1 MRALTDDATNADLIR
16 RGRAARAGWLMLGM
30 MLVAIGFAV
39 SFVCAWVVVKTFLGY
54 VQRHG
59 FGLFAWWRVLVGSLG
74 LIALALGK

>member
-1 MRALTDDATNADLIR
+1 MRSGK
-16 RGRAARAGWLMLGM
+16 GRV
-30 MLVAIGFAV
+30 VAVGLAW

-59 FGLFAWWRVLVGSLG
+59 FSLFGWWRVLVGSLG